1 MVLVLVGPLVYRDD
15 VLYHSV
21 GLARLPFRYKQDWSY
36 EFRNLV
42 RLYGGDDALLEEF
55 IEVTV
60 EPGFFLGAEFHRF
73 RGNRG
78 LIPHLETVLVPFL
91 VYKPYAKLRGCQS
104 VLPWQESLPERLLG
118 GVTRC
123 FTELNITKDLVTSM
137 ELLRC

>member
-1 MVLVLVGPLVYRDD
+1 M
-15 VLYHSV
+15 
-21 GLARLPFRYKQDWSY
+21 
-36 EFRNLV
+36 

-91 VYKPYAKLRGCQS
+91 IYKPYAELRGCQS
-104 VLPWQESLPERLLG
+104 VFPRQECLPERLLG

-123 FTELNITKDLVTSM
+123 FAELNVTKDLVTAVK
-137 ELLRC
+137 LLRC